1 VKIKFLGSGDAFG
14 SGGRFQTCIMASTED
29 KKILLDCGASSQ
41 IAIRKFAVD
50 PNQISII
57 FLTHLHGDHFAGI
70 PFFILDAQ
78 LISKRTTPLI
88 IAGPPGTEQR
98 LIEAMEVLFPGS
110 STSQKKFEFH
120 IEELPLQQA
129 SVIDGV
135 AVTAFPVVHPSGSP
149 STALRVEFGGKII
162 AYTGDTE
169 WHATL
174 LDAAAGADILIAEAY
189 AFDKKI
195 KFHLDAATLSEEFGR
210 LKAKR
215 IILTHLGPASLDRLT
230 DLPFEYAIDGKEIL
244 I

>member
-1 VKIKFLGSGDAFG
+1 MKIKFLGSGDAFG
-14 SGGRFQTCIMASTED
+14 SGGRLQTCILISTED

-41 IAIRKFAVD
+41 IAIRKFNVN
-50 PNQISII
+50 PNEISTI

-78 LISKRTTPLI
+78 LISKRTSPLV
-88 IAGPPGTEQR
+88 IAGPSGTER
-98 LIEAMEVLFPGS
+98 RIIEAMEVLFPGS
-110 STSQKKFEFH
+110 STSQKKFELR

-135 AVTAFPVVHPSGSP
+135 KVTPFPVVHPSGNP
-149 STALRVEFGGKII
+149 STALRAEFCGKII
-162 AYTGDTE
+162 TYTGDTE
-169 WHATL
+169 WAATL
-174 LDAAAGADILIAEAY
+174 LDAAADADILIAEAY
-189 AFDKKI
+189 AFDNKI

-215 IILTHLGPASLDRLT
+215 IILTHLGPASLDRLA
-230 DLPFEYAIDGKEIL
+230 DLPFEYAIDGKEIS